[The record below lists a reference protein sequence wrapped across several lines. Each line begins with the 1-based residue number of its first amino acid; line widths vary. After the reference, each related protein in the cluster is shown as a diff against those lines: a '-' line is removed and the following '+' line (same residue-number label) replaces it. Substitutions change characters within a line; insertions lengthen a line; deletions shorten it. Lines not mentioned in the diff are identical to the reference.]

1 MIQWTWMGKGQEIE
15 NFVYLGAAVSKEG
28 GGTQDIHNRVVKP
41 EGYLWDWGRSG
52 APTASADEPKSSYT
66 RLVKPVLMYGCET
79 WKMNKSDGSKV
90 DVFQNRCLRRIF
102 RIRWQ
107 NSIIN
112 KEVPEMADKGNLS
125 EDVERRE
132 GERSSDRCGKD
143 MTMPV
148 GLQWRGHQKGT
159 GSGVDLRQ
167 HRGEQ
172 QRRMER
178 ERSGAMCPLQ
188 RPTELVRDRVSRPCA
203 PLGVKKLGEGDDY
216 PLHW

>member
-1 MIQWTWMGKGQEIE
+1 
-15 NFVYLGAAVSKEG
+15 
-28 GGTQDIHNRVVKP
+28 
-41 EGYLWDWGRSG
+41 
-52 APTASADEPKSSYT
+52 
-66 RLVKPVLMYGCET
+66 
-79 WKMNKSDGSKV
+79 MNKSDGSKV

-148 GLQWRGHQKGT
+148 GLQ
-159 GSGVDLRQ
+159 
-167 HRGEQ
+167 
-172 QRRMER
+172 
-178 ERSGAMCPLQ
+178 
-188 RPTELVRDRVSRPCA
+188 
-203 PLGVKKLGEGDDY
+203 
-216 PLHW
+216 